1 MNTEFPALVHPNFGL
16 KFEALVHPNFG
27 LKFEALVH
35 PNFGLKFE
43 ALVHPNFGLKFEARR
58 REAVYIFLGP
68 QPSPHQLCLPV
79 SSIGFL
85 LDSYKSSG
93 GPPL

>member
-1 MNTEFPALVHPNFGL
+1 MNTEFPALVHPNSGC
-16 KFEALVHPNFG
+16 KFEALVHPNSG
-27 LKFEALVH
+27 CKFEALVH
-35 PNFGLKFE
+35 PNSGCKFE
-43 ALVHPNFGLKFEARR
+43 ALVHPNSGCKFEAYHK
-58 REAVYIFLGP
+58 EAVYIFLGP
-68 QPSPHQLCLPV
+68 QPGPHQLCLPV